1 MEVIVSQ
8 LTKRYGD
15 IPAIAG
21 VSFEVHPQEIVALVG
36 PNGSGKSTLIK
47 TMATIYNPTSGS
59 ITFDGEEI
67 FTADPVDLA
76 TRVGYVPQHFT
87 YTLYSSV
94 FETILLGRRRHI
106 KWSVSAEE
114 LTRVQ
119 EALDTLGI
127 SHLAGKNMDQLS
139 GGERQKVFIARALA
153 QDPALYL
160 FDEPTSALDI
170 RHQIDVMEI
179 MREVTQSHNAAM
191 IIAVHDLNLAYRY
204 ADVVVMLDHGIR
216 VGYGKPDN
224 VLTPSG
230 IEEVYGVTACMVE
243 NEYGRFLLPVRRDP
257 RKTADTGRSLSNN
270 RDSL

>member
-1 MEVIVSQ
+1 MEIIVSN

-15 IPAIAG
+15 LPALDDI
-21 VSFEVHPQEIVALVG
+21 SFEVHPQEIVALVG

-47 TMATIYNPTSGS
+47 TMATIYEPSSGA
-59 ITFDGEEI
+59 ITFDGDDI
-67 FTADPVDLA
+67 FMADPADLA

-94 FETILLGRRRHI
+94 YETILLGRRRHI
-106 KWSVSAEE
+106 RWSVSTEE
-114 LTRVQ
+114 LARVQ
-119 EALDTLGI
+119 DALDALEI
-127 SHLAGKNMDQLS
+127 SHLAGKNMDELS

-179 MREVTQSHNAAM
+179 MREVTRSHNAAM

-204 ADVVVMLDHGIR
+204 ADVVVMLDHGAR
-216 VGYGKPDN
+216 AGYGRPDD
-224 VLTPSG
+224 VLTRETIG
-230 IEEVYGVTACMVE
+230 HVYGVTACMVE
-243 NEYGRFLLPVRRDP
+243 NEYGRFLLPVR
-257 RKTADTGRSLSNN
+257 KIG
-270 RDSL
+270 

>member
-1 MEVIVSQ
+1 MEIIVSS
-8 LTKRYGD
+8 LSKRYGD
-15 IPAIAG
+15 VAAVSE

-36 PNGSGKSTLIK
+36 PNGSGKSTVIK
-47 TMATIYNPTSGS
+47 TMATIYNPSSGS
-59 ITFDGEEI
+59 ITFDGEDI
-67 FTADPVDLA
+67 FAAEPADLA
-76 TRVGYVPQHFT
+76 KRVGYVPQHFT

-119 EALDTLGI
+119 EALDTLEI
-127 SHLAGKNMDQLS
+127 SHLASKNMDELS

-179 MREVTQSHNAAM
+179 MREVTRSHNAAM

-204 ADVVVMLDHGIR
+204 ADVVVMLDHGKR
-216 VGYGKPDN
+216 TGYGRPEEI
-224 VLTPSG
+224 LTPEN
-230 IEEVYGVTACMVE
+230 IETVYGVTACMVE
-243 NEYGRFLLPVRRDP
+243 NEYGRFLLPVRKNPGVSD
-257 RKTADTGRSLSNN
+257 N
-270 RDSL
+270 R

>member
-1 MEVIVSQ
+1 MEIMVSQ
-8 LTKRYGD
+8 LTKQYGD
-15 IPAIAG
+15 IPAITG
-21 VSFEVHPQEIVALVG
+21 VSFEVHPQEVVALVG

-47 TMATIYNPTSGS
+47 TMATIYSPTSGTV
-59 ITFDGEEI
+59 TFDCEDI
-67 FTADPVDLA
+67 FTADPADLA

-87 YTLYSSV
+87 YTLYTSV

-119 EALDTLGI
+119 DALDTLEIG
-127 SHLAGKNMDQLS
+127 HLAAKNMDQLS

-179 MREVTQSHNAAM
+179 MREVTRSHNAAM

-216 VGYGKPDN
+216 VGYGKPDDI
-224 VLTPSG
+224 LTPPD
-230 IEEVYGVTACMVE
+230 IEKVYGVTACMVA
-243 NEYGRFLLPVRRDP
+243 NEYGRFLLPVRKHNAVPD
-257 RKTADTGRSLSNN
+257 DY
-270 RDSL
+270 